1 MTMFC
6 TGTARIQHNHT
17 GAIYEVESSELEWN
31 EEGVGEGSMG
41 SESEHRAVV
50 EHAVLGPLVWTLGE
64 YPTGIEDHRE
74 TNVGAHK
81 LLSNVEYR
89 LAHEPEPREGA

>member
-1 MTMFC
+1 MKIFC

-17 GAIYEVESSELEWN
+17 GTIYEVESSELEWN

-41 SESEHRAVV
+41 SESEHRAMV
-50 EHAVLGPLVWTLGE
+50 EHPDLGPLVWTLGE
-64 YPTGIEDHRE
+64 YPGGIEDHRE

-81 LLSNVEYR
+81 LLNDVEYR
-89 LAHEPEPREGA
+89 LEHELEAPEGA